1 MFCAGRLRYNGA
13 IHAFRSIIKRE
24 GFGGLYRGEVCLLR
38 DAPQA
43 HPQHGVN
50 VLSDPQAWAPTS
62 SVSLPRRPSSW
73 QQTISCARCVCR
85 RFGQGCH
92 QARAQPHS
100 NPCETLV
107 RMKRTPPPPFHPA
120 RQIFVE
126 RNGGKPIQ
134 LWQELLAG
142 CGAGFVQVVATN
154 PMEIVKIR
162 LQLQGTDPTAKR
174 MSPVEVVRHLGIRGL
189 YKGSLA
195 TLIRDVPFSAVF
207 FPLYANLQS
216 LIGGKDPG
224 VAATLAAGCIS
235 GAAASGACTP
245 ADVIKTRLQVKG
257 GMMKYGGIAGC
268 LRTIL
273 AEEGVAALFKGV
285 GPRMMVV
292 APLFGISLLAFEVQK
307 SIMTERLSKHAER
320 E

>member
-1 MFCAGRLRYNGA
+1 MAAPSDAPHVEDLEVVTAQPVKIPLSQKMAVGAVAGIIGTAAIFPIDVVKTRLQNQKPDRLGRLRYNGA

-24 GFGGLYRGEVCLLR
+24 GFGGLYRGLGANLVGVTPEKAIKLAANDQLR
-38 DAPQA
+38 
-43 HPQHGVN
+43 
-50 VLSDPQAWAPTS
+50 
-62 SVSLPRRPSSW
+62 
-73 QQTISCARCVCR
+73 
-85 RFGQGCH
+85 
-92 QARAQPHS
+92 
-100 NPCETLV
+100 E
-107 RMKRTPPPPFHPA
+107 
-120 RQIFVE
+120 IFVE